1 MFLTLIENIL
11 LKIAMSASFIS
22 NENHSNVYNKSVE
35 IFHLARQISHYI
47 THDIAPLKRNGHD
60 DPHIYITGDIVQQSV
75 SLGPEILKAES
86 QSFGDEKYKY
96 ATAVL
101 HLANRLYRNCKRLQ
115 KTNSNG
121 RDFLP
126 IILKELRKFRKQL
139 HTWRLTM

>member
-1 MFLTLIENIL
+1 
-11 LKIAMSASFIS
+11 MSASFIS
-22 NENHSNVYNKSVE
+22 SDNHSNIYNKSVE

-47 THDIAPLKRNGHD
+47 AHDIAPLQRNGQD

-75 SLGPEILKAES
+75 SLGPEILKAEN
-86 QSFGDEKYKY
+86 QPFQDEKYKY
-96 ATAVL
+96 ATSVL